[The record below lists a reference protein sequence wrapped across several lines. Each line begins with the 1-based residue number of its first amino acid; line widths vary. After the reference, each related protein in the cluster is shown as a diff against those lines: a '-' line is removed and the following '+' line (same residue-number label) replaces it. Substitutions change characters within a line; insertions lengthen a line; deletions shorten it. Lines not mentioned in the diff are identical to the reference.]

1 MRNFKRKIPLL
12 FIFLTLFSSAAFS
25 KEKNGSN
32 RSNDGVPHG
41 YGGVELGMTLEE
53 RVQTSSIQ
61 HAAQAEDITDGG
73 RFPAEIILRGKW
85 YFK

>member
-1 MRNFKRKIPLL
+1 MICSGRDSRGSAQVEAALIIPLVIL
-12 FIFLTLFSSAAFS
+12 LIV
-25 KEKNGSN
+25 GMI
-32 RSNDGVPHG
+32 
-41 YGGVELGMTLEE
+41 ELGMTLEE

-73 RFPAEIILRGKW
+73 RFPAEIILRGTW

>member
-1 MRNFKRKIPLL
+1 MEAALIIPLVIL
-12 FIFLTLFSSAAFS
+12 LIV
-25 KEKNGSN
+25 GMI
-32 RSNDGVPHG
+32 
-41 YGGVELGMTLEE
+41 ELGMTLEE